1 MLHTE
6 HLLDNQLFTGTDPH
20 SKDQAI
26 QQGPGYPARTG
37 LSSKD
42 RAIQQGPGYPAR
54 TGLASNSKDAGLAS
68 KDWESLERPG

>member
-1 MLHTE
+1 MTSNYSQVQIHIARTRLS
-6 HLLDNQLFTGTDPH
+6 
-20 SKDQAI
+20 SKDRAI
-26 QQGPGYPARTG
+26 QQGQGYPARTG

-68 KDWESLERPG
+68 KDWAS